1 MAHVSSA
8 MERPTMI
15 ARMRLGAGRSSRQK
29 RRQMEGTIW
38 PVRVAIEQS
47 GEMVLRACCFVMAV
61 TADSIAN
68 A

>member
-1 MAHVSSA
+1 
-8 MERPTMI
+8 MI
-15 ARMRLGAGRSSRQK
+15 ARMRLGAGRSGRQK